1 MEVNLEIQERIISTC
16 SIIVSAMQQYDD
28 SRDPLL
34 ADQICMQ
41 VEMLIQ
47 LLERSNVPEV
57 QLALC
62 RRALS
67 VFQEICERES
77 REAYTNVALCQQVYI
92 SGGRGRPKFVIP
104 EELLEQ
110 LLDMHFTCQ
119 TIATLLGVSLRTVRR
134 RMEEYGLSVRSCYSA
149 ISDEDLDQLVM
160 QLKCNYPSS
169 GYRVIDGILRSQGY
183 RIQQQRIRSCMQ
195 RIDPNGA
202 IIRWFDTIHRRKYH
216 VQGPLSLWHVDG
228 NHKLIR

>member
-1 MEVNLEIQERIISTC
+1 
-16 SIIVSAMQQYDD
+16 
-28 SRDPLL
+28 
-34 ADQICMQ
+34 MQ

-47 LLERSNVPEV
+47 LLECSNVPKV
-57 QLALC
+57 QLALF

-77 REAYTNVALCQQVYI
+77 REAYTNVALYQQVYI

-110 LLDMHFTCQ
+110 LLDKHFTCQ

-160 QLKCNYPSS
+160 QLKCN
-169 GYRVIDGILRSQGY
+169 
-183 RIQQQRIRSCMQ
+183 
-195 RIDPNGA
+195 
-202 IIRWFDTIHRRKYH
+202 
-216 VQGPLSLWHVDG
+216 
-228 NHKLIR
+228 

>member
-67 VFQEICERES
+67 SALSVFQEICERES

-119 TIATLLGVSLRTVRR
+119 TIAKLLGVSLRTVRR

-149 ISDEDLDQLVM
+149 VH
-160 QLKCNYPSS
+160 Y
-169 GYRVIDGILRSQGY
+169 
-183 RIQQQRIRSCMQ
+183 IR
-195 RIDPNGA
+195 
-202 IIRWFDTIHRRKYH
+202 
-216 VQGPLSLWHVDG
+216 
-228 NHKLIR
+228 